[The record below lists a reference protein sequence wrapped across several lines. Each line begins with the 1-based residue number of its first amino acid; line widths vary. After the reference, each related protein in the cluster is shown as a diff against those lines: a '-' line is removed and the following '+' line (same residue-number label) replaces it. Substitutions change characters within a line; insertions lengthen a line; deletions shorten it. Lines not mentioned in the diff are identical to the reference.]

1 MRARWVLL
9 AGLLAPLLLAGG
21 AARAADALP
30 GADLA
35 GLLAYAREHN
45 PELAARGAEA
55 EAERS
60 RIDAAGALPD
70 PRFQL
75 ELMDFTN
82 EAAGGGASLLPG
94 EVGQTRYRLIQPLP
108 FYGKRGLRSELASH
122 RARGSEALLDEAR
135 VAVEADIASAFV
147 RYYRAA
153 EQARIQRETLALLR
167 ALERLVLTRYGVG
180 LVPQQDAVRVQ
191 AEMTSVKIDLLETA
205 RQQRDAQAALNA
217 ALPRPADAPLAEPRE
232 LSALAEIGALE
243 ALLQRARDAAPVLER
258 LRAGVRAAR
267 SQRDIAYRER
277 YPDLAVGL
285 TNNRPRNGD
294 ASWDLMLEVNIPLQ
308 RGRRRSDERSAE
320 HRLQAA
326 QARVAAEEARID
338 GRLGQALA
346 AFESARD
353 KAAMLSRTLLP
364 QSQANL
370 QAAEAGYESGRIN
383 FDTLIE
389 AERQILRTRLALLD
403 AEVDARLQQI
413 AIRRLTG
420 ETS

>member
-1 MRARWVLL
+1 
-9 AGLLAPLLLAGG
+9 
-21 AARAADALP
+21 
-30 GADLA
+30 
-35 GLLAYAREHN
+35 
-45 PELAARGAEA
+45 
-55 EAERS
+55 
-60 RIDAAGALPD
+60 
-70 PRFQL
+70 
-75 ELMDFTN
+75 MDFTN
-82 EAAGGGASLLPG
+82 EAGGGGASLLPG
-94 EVGQTRYRLIQPLP
+94 EVGQTRYRVIQPLP
-108 FYGKRGLRSELASH
+108 FYGKRGLRSELVGH
-122 RARGSEALLDEAR
+122 QARGSEALLDEAR
-135 VAVEADIASAFV
+135 VAIEADIATAYV
-147 RYYRAA
+147 RYYRST
-153 EQARIQRETLALLR
+153 EQARIQRETLDLLQ

-191 AEMTSVKIDLLETA
+191 AEITSVKIDLLETA
-205 RQQRDAQAALNA
+205 RQLRDAQAALNA
-217 ALPRPADAPLAEPRE
+217 ALPRPANAPLAEPRA
-232 LSALAEIGALE
+232 LPALAEIGALE

-258 LRAGVRAAR
+258 LRAGVGAAQ

-294 ASWDLMLEVNIPLQ
+294 ASWDLMLEVSIPLQ
-308 RGRRRSDERSAE
+308 QGRRRSDEQSAE
-320 HRLQAA
+320 QRLQAA

-346 AFESARD
+346 SFESARD

-383 FDTLIE
+383 FNTLIE